1 LIFEYKTTTNNIN
14 LLIMKIVKQVIAS
27 LLLLFIGSNFI
38 FAQDKELAP
47 GMYAQFK
54 TTKGEIL
61 IQLEPEKTPLT
72 VANFVGLVEGN
83 FRPFDTLSFDKP
95 FYDGLK
101 FHRVIKDFMI
111 QGGDPQ
117 GTGMGG
123 PGYKFFDEPTKDLRH
138 SGPGI
143 LSMANS
149 GPATNGSQFFITH
162 KETPWLDGKH
172 TVFGHVVSGMDVVNA
187 IVQDDLMEKVTILRV
202 GGEYQAWNATEVFK
216 ETYRKMEEAF
226 IVMQAEERTDKI
238 AKMTEEEYK
247 VYLLAEVRKTYPKA
261 QQTASGLVYV
271 IEKKGDA
278 NKKPKKGDE
287 VSTHYTGTL
296 MNGTKFD
303 SSLDRNQPLNFKH
316 DVGQM
321 IPGYDEAVAMLGKGG
336 KGRFIIPYTKAYGA
350 AGRPPVIPAYSDL
363 VFEIELMDITP
374 GSAPVGT
381 PSPTA
386 TPAPKK
392 NAPKAK
398 KG

>member
-1 LIFEYKTTTNNIN
+1 
-14 LLIMKIVKQVIAS
+14 MKIVKQFIAS
-27 LLLLFIGSNFI
+27 LLLLFIGSSFI
-38 FAQDKELAP
+38 FGQDKELAP

-123 PGYKFFDEPTKDLRH
+123 PGYKFFDEPRQDLSH

-172 TVFGHVVSGMDVVNA
+172 TVFGHVISGMDVVNA
-187 IVQDDLMEKVTILRV
+187 IVQDDIMNQVVILRI
-202 GGEYQAWNATEVFK
+202 GDQYQAWNATEVFK

-226 IVMQAEERTDKI
+226 VVMQAEKARLDALEKERTDKI

-321 IPGYDEAVAMLGKGG
+321 IPGYDEAIAMLGKGG

-381 PSPTA
+381 PAS
-386 TPAPKK
+386 APKK
-392 NAPKAK
+392 STPKSK

>member
-1 LIFEYKTTTNNIN
+1 
-14 LLIMKIVKQVIAS
+14 MKIVKQFIAS

-38 FAQDKELAP
+38 FGQDKEMAP
-47 GMYAQFK
+47 GLYAQFK

-83 FRPFDTLSFDKP
+83 FHPFDTISFDKP

-111 QGGDPQ
+111 QGGDPL

-123 PGYKFFDEPTKDLRH
+123 PGYKFFDEPRQDLRH

-172 TVFGHVVSGMDVVNA
+172 TVFGHVITGMDVVNA
-187 IVQDDLMEKVTILRV
+187 IVQDDVMDKVTILRV

-216 ETYRKMEEAF
+216 ENYRKMEEAY
-226 IVMQAEERTDKI
+226 IVMQAERARLDALEKERTDKI

-316 DVGQM
+316 NVGQM

-374 GSAPVGT
+374 GNTPV
-381 PSPTA
+381 A
-386 TPAPKK
+386 TPAP
-392 NAPKAK
+392 APKKSAPKSK

>member
-1 LIFEYKTTTNNIN
+1 
-14 LLIMKIVKQVIAS
+14 MKIVKHFIAS

-38 FAQDKELAP
+38 FGQDKELAP

-123 PGYKFFDEPTKDLRH
+123 PGYKFFDEPNKDLRH

-187 IVQDDLMEKVTILRV
+187 IVQDDVMEKVTIFRV

-226 IVMQAEERTDKI
+226 VVMQAERARLDAIEKERTDKI

-374 GSAPVGT
+374 GSAPAGT
-381 PSPTA
+381 PAPA
-386 TPAPKK
+386 APKK
-392 NAPKAK
+392 NAPKTKTK